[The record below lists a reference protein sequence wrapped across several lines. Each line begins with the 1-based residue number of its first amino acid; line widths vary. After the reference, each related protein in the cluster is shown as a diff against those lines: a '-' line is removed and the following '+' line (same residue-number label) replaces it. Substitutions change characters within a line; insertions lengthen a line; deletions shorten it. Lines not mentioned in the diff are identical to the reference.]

1 MNMKSTKSLSAA
13 LMIAMA
19 TLGACAGDAPL
30 GNGYPVDPL
39 DPNGPG
45 GGPNDT
51 AMLEMSGQYEL
62 SSKFDIASNMPGAAG
77 AVLNEFI
84 KATDGGD
91 DPARYLVDKVLQQLP
106 GGIIRDTLSLGAGL
120 AVGYVNNQ
128 LNSLAPEFLP
138 KILAIGNT
146 LGDVTKNFGTI
157 SELSITGTGTALKGT
172 HTVSGLKFKIDNQ
185 ELPFLLADYGGTVV
199 RAENIDITVEP
210 GGKVTVG
217 SHMIPISFGTVM
229 RIALDEAVIPMVD
242 PSAHN
247 LGELFQNLVDCQ
259 QVGQAVFDAI
269 NFGSASTF
277 ENACKGGL
285 TLAANTIYNQIS
297 QINGAALQF
306 EMSGACRGIDKDQDG
321 TMDEL
326 QRGAW
331 AGQLSYAGAPA
342 PLANASFTAAR

>member
-13 LMIAMA
+13 LMIAMT

-51 AMLEMSGQYEL
+51 AMLAMAGQYEL
-62 SSKFDIASNMPGAAG
+62 SSKFDIASNMPGTAG

-106 GGIIRDTLSLGAGL
+106 GGIVRDTLSLGANL

-157 SELSITGTGTALKGT
+157 SE
-172 HTVSGLKFKIDNQ
+172 FKIDNQ
-185 ELPFLLADYGGTVV
+185 EIPFLLSEYGGTAV
-199 RAENIDITVEP
+199 RAENIDITVAP

-242 PSAHN
+242 PSARN

-259 QVGQAVFDAI
+259 QVGQAVYDAI

-277 ENACKGGL
+277 ENACTGGL
-285 TLAANTIYNQIS
+285 NLAANTIYNQIS

-306 EMSGACRGIDKDQDG
+306 EMSGTCRGIDKDQDG